1 VVVVPGGKAAELALK
16 LLELPAGSV
25 AVVAGHSNT
34 IPALATLLGGTI
46 LGTEATAQGPML
58 SDSEYG
64 RLFVLTPGIE
74 EGRCSVLE
82 LVT

>member
-1 VVVVPGGKAAELALK
+1 MPGAKTPDLAVK

-25 AVVAGHSNT
+25 AVVAGHANT
-34 IPALATLLGGTI
+34 VPALATLLGGTI
-46 LGTEATAQGPML
+46 LGTETTAQGPML
-58 SDSEYG
+58 SDSDYG
-64 RLFVLTPGIE
+64 RMFVLTPGID